1 MSSVNEEMEQ
11 TYEALK
17 VILEDEETFN
27 HVCAEVFKTIDVDGS
42 GSLERSEIKNFI
54 LNICTEM
61 GMKNSPD
68 EKTIQEVFV
77 ELDEDNSN
85 DISVE
90 ELKGFLR
97 KLFIT
102 QKDEI
107 GKALGKK

>member
-1 MSSVNEEMEQ
+1 MSERSEEIEQ

-27 HVCAEVFKTIDVDGS
+27 HVCSEVFKTIDVDGS

-54 LNICTEM
+54 FNICAEM
-61 GMKNSPD
+61 GMKNNPD
-68 EKTIQEVFV
+68 DRTISEVFA
-77 ELDEDNSN
+77 ELDEDGSD

-97 KLFIT
+97 KLFVA
-102 QKDEI
+102 QKDEV